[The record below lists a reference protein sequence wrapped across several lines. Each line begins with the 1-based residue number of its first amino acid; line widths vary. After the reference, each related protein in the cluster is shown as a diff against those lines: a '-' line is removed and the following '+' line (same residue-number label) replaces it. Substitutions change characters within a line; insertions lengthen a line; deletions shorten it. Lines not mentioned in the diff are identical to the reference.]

1 MKKVFFLAAAATIA
15 LSSCVKNETV
25 YTDAKEP
32 IAFAA
37 YNTIPTKA
45 ITTDKSAMDVNTEFS
60 VFAVYEGKS
69 EAYFPE
75 TVFVNREGTTTWGGE
90 TPRYW
95 PTTGTLS
102 FAAYSPKL
110 DNAEATYNNGTI
122 TGIKIEGINNA
133 TAQNDILFS
142 NLLANKTNKDL
153 NGNKALDIN
162 FHHALAQVVINLIKA
177 DENPEI
183 KIKSVTL
190 NGVNLGGTLDITPK
204 TTDADSEAAWSAETT
219 GDYEASKIADA
230 DGETLV
236 KGTNKTLNGVLLVP
250 GNQTKITIVY
260 TINNG
265 NVTEITH
272 VIELAKENGVA
283 IAPVPTWEMG
293 KKYTYNITFKSTE
306 ILFEPTVDN
315 WVDVPSKDLTIE

>member
-37 YNTIPTKA
+37 YNNIPTKA
-45 ITTDKSAMDVNTEFS
+45 ITTNKTAMAKSTSFS

-230 DGETLV
+230 DGEALV
-236 KGTNKTLNGVLLVP
+236 KGTNKALKGVLLVP
-250 GNQTKITIVY
+250 GDQTKITIVY

-265 NVTEITH
+265 NVTEISH
-272 VIELAKENGVA
+272 VIDLNPDTAETKA
-283 IAPVPTWEMG
+283 TWEMG

-315 WVDVPSKDLTIE
+315 WVDAEGKDLVIE